1 MGLCHSKSCN
11 FFKVIKW
18 SLFLFHVL
26 GDRKFCWGIYLRNVT
41 VGFGIFRLVPC
52 TFLFFNR
59 YQLISCLSSQ
69 MLISFF
75 YQRACLHLV
84 MRGWISH
91 PKDGLLVVLTILK
104 CIWALRICM
113 LLVLPKNFYLSFW
126 KEKKTSIWWT
136 IFWKQCSPWYSAW
149 YFRLVTRLV

>member
-1 MGLCHSKSCN
+1 MIFVFVPCFRRPKILLRNLSPKCHSGFRDFQVGPLYVSVLQQIPTN
-11 FFKVIKW
+11 FM
-18 SLFLFHVL
+18 
-26 GDRKFCWGIYLRNVT
+26 YE
-41 VGFGIFRLVPC
+41 
-52 TFLFFNR
+52 
-59 YQLISCLSSQ
+59 LSDVNF
-69 MLISFF
+69 IF

-126 KEKKTSIWWT
+126 KEKNTSIWWT

-149 YFRLVTRLV
+149 YFRLVTVLSRI